1 MKIKSKFLVGV
12 IFLLTSLSAIS
23 QNIVSGEYFWDAD
36 PGLGNGTLIEV
47 VDSENIVSNTSIQ
60 ATGLTSGLHNLH
72 IRVKDASNVWSH
84 YNTILVM
91 ITNEVIFEIEE
102 AEYFWDTDP
111 GVGNGTSIDV
121 NSSASIV
128 GQVSIS
134 DNLSEG
140 IHYLHIRVRDS
151 QNVWSHYNRLMVIFQ
166 DNSLKEIVAME
177 YFWDTDPGVGNATAV
192 DLSDGITF
200 DGDASIS
207 TAGLSIGAHNL
218 YIRILDETN
227 VWSHYKLV
235 TFTICE
241 TLGATAS
248 FATIYSGGNIVAT
261 STGEFATGYS
271 WTLDDAEIGT
281 SSTVTVTTPNG
292 QELCLVASNSCGTS
306 IYCEIVGAPELIS
319 VNPNS
324 VPNNLTQTIECI
336 GLGFDETA
344 SVSIEKDG
352 ETIEASSV
360 TFNSPQSLSA
370 TFNFSFETI
379 GLWDVLVLQETT
391 LTLPQSLELTTW
403 IGVSEN
409 KMENKLAAPFP
420 NPTIDE
426 IQLPYSFAI
435 ASDVYITITDELG
448 RVVESRKAVLS
459 GNGTVRFSL
468 KNYASGV
475 YFVQFK
481 SGEDSGSFKIVR

>member
-1 MKIKSKFLVGV
+1 MKIKSKFLLGL

-36 PGLGNGTLIEV
+36 PGVGNGTFIEL

-60 ATGLTSGLHNLH
+60 ATGLTNGLHKLH
-72 IRVKDASNVWSH
+72 IRVKDASNIWSH

-91 ITNEVIFEIEE
+91 ITDEVIFEIEE

-128 GQVSIS
+128 EQVSIS

-177 YFWDTDPGVGNATAV
+177 YFWDTDPGVGSATAV
-192 DLSDGITF
+192 DLSDAVTF
-200 DGDASIS
+200 DGETSIS
-207 TAGLSIGAHNL
+207 TAGLSLGTHNL
-218 YIRILDETN
+218 YIRIMDETN

-235 TFTICE
+235 AFTICE
-241 TLGATAS
+241 TFSATAS
-248 FATIYSGGNIVAT
+248 FETLYSGGNIVAT
-261 STGEFATGYS
+261 NTGEFATSYS

-281 SSTVTVTTPNG
+281 SNTVTVTTPNG
-292 QELCLVASNSCGTS
+292 QELCLIASNSCGTS
-306 IYCEIVGAPELIS
+306 TYCEIVGALVLIS

-352 ETIEASSV
+352 ETIDASSV
-360 TFNSPQSLSA
+360 VFNSTQSLTA
-370 TFNFSFETI
+370 TFNFNFETI
-379 GLWDVLVLQETT
+379 GLWDVSVLQETT

-409 KMENKLAAPFP
+409 SMENILAAPYP
-420 NPTIDE
+420 NPTTDE
-426 IQLPYSFAI
+426 IQIPYSFAI

-459 GNGTVRFSL
+459 GNGNVRFSL
-468 KNYASGV
+468 KNQASGV

-481 SGEDSGSFKIVR
+481 SGEESRIFKVVR

>member
-1 MKIKSKFLVGV
+1 
-12 IFLLTSLSAIS
+12 
-23 QNIVSGEYFWDAD
+23 
-36 PGLGNGTLIEV
+36 
-47 VDSENIVSNTSIQ
+47 
-60 ATGLTSGLHNLH
+60 
-72 IRVKDASNVWSH
+72 
-84 YNTILVM
+84 M
-91 ITNEVIFEIEE
+91 ITNEIIYEIEE

-111 GVGNGTSIDV
+111 GVGNGTSIDI

-134 DNLSEG
+134 DNMSEG

-192 DLSDGITF
+192 DLNDAITF
-200 DGDASIS
+200 DGEASIS

-235 TFTICE
+235 AFTICE
-241 TLGATAS
+241 TFGATAS
-248 FATIYSGGNIVAT
+248 FETIYSGGDIVAT
-261 STGEFATGYS
+261 NTGEFATSYS
-271 WTLDDAEIGT
+271 WTLDDTEIGT
-281 SSTVTVTTPNG
+281 ANTVTVDAPAG
-292 QELCLVASNSCGTS
+292 QELCLIASNSCGTS
-306 IYCEIVGAPELIS
+306 TYCEIVGAPELIS

-336 GLGFDETA
+336 GFGFEETA
-344 SVSIEKDG
+344 SVEIEKDG
-352 ETIEASSV
+352 EIIQASSV
-360 TFNSPQSLSA
+360 TFNSPQSLTA
-370 TFNFSFETI
+370 TFNFNFETI
-379 GLWDVLVLQETT
+379 GLWNVSVVQEST
-391 LTLPQSLELTTW
+391 LTLPEALELTTW
-403 IGVSEN
+403 IGIAEN
-409 KMENKLAAPFP
+409 TMKNSLSDPYP
-420 NPTIDE
+420 NPTTDE
-426 IQLPYSFAI
+426 IQIPYSFSI
-435 ASDVYITITDELG
+435 ASNAEITITNELG
-448 RVVESRKAVLS
+448 KTIESKNAVLS